1 MFFEHFESH
10 ALPVDYTPK
19 RPEYFHVR
27 RIVLAKGA
35 CTTKERKDYIS
46 RIIDLYPEAEV
57 EDRPDAPHNRIAPE
71 ADTPSSR
78 LAIGKQTL
86 VFGEHKSA
94 VRFSSEANNTC
105 PNYWHFSP
113 YGFCFYGCTY
123 CYLSGT
129 RTFVF
134 SPVIKVFVNL
144 PEILNEIDRQ
154 AHMQG
159 QPCAFYLG
167 KLQDGLAL
175 DPLCG
180 TSRVLIPFF
189 ARHPFARMTLLTKS
203 ADVDNLLDLDHR
215 GRTILSWSVNPSEI
229 HDRFERN
236 VPHPDKRIKAMQR
249 CAKAGYPVRAVLMPI
264 IPVKGWEDI
273 YGRFLRKLLMSMP
286 LQRLTMGGICTYP
299 DAKRLMEESIGE
311 DNLISQSI
319 ESSTMRQAD
328 HRSRFSQELRIK
340 LYGALLDVIREIQPH
355 LDVALCLEE
364 AEVMNKV
371 GLSASQGRCNCVL

>member
-1 MFFEHFESH
+1 MFFEHTGPY
-10 ALPVDYTPK
+10 ALPTDYTPR
-19 RPEYFHVR
+19 RPEHFYVR

-35 CTTKERKDYIS
+35 RTTQERRNYIAK
-46 RIIDLYPEAEV
+46 IIALYPEAEII
-57 EDRPDAPHNRIAPE
+57 EKPDTPHNRIAPNHKNL
-71 ADTPSSR
+71 ASR
-78 LAIGKQTL
+78 LRLGKQTL

-94 VRFSSEANNTC
+94 VRFSNEASNIC

-134 SPVIKVFVNL
+134 SPAVKVFVNL
-144 PEILNEIDRQ
+144 DEILEAIDRQ
-154 AHMQG
+154 AYKQG
-159 QPCAFYLG
+159 RVCAFYLG

-180 TSRVLIPFF
+180 TSRVLAPFF
-189 ARHPFARMTLLTKS
+189 AAHPFARMTLLTKS
-203 ADVDNLLDLDHR
+203 ADVDNLLDLDHQ
-215 GRTILSWSVNPSEI
+215 GHTILSWSVNPPEI

-236 VPHPDKRIKAMQR
+236 VPHPEQRLQAMQR

-264 IPVKGWEDI
+264 IPVEGWEEI
-273 YGRFLRKLLMSMP
+273 YGRFLRELLLSVP
-286 LQRLTMGGICTYP
+286 LQRLTIGGICTYP

-319 ESSTMRQAD
+319 HSTTMCQAD
-328 HRSRFSQELRIK
+328 HRARFSKELRIK
-340 LYGALLDVIREIQPH
+340 LYGALLDAAREVRPD

-364 AEVMNKV
+364 EEVLNKV
-371 GLSASQGRCNCVL
+371 GLSASQGRCNCPF